1 MSRTLPKPLRV
12 LIIDDHSLFRE
23 GVARVLADRPDF
35 AVESCGSVD
44 EALRLVERH
53 APDVVLLDYDLG
65 FERGS
70 RFLPAAR
77 DLGFEG
83 RVLVVT
89 AWVSDPEAV
98 RLMRSGVAGIFP
110 KENPTSTL
118 VEAVLDVARGG
129 AWLDQRFLKLV
140 TGVETGSDS
149 AELPKRLSERERKVV
164 RALFDGLSNKEIA
177 GRLRVSET
185 IIKTILQRLFQRT
198 GVHTR
203 GQLVRVMLEDYQDQ
217 I

>member
-12 LIIDDHSLFRE
+12 LIIDDHALFRE
-23 GVARVLADRPDF
+23 GVARVLADQPDF
-35 AVESCGSVD
+35 AVESSGSVD
-44 EALRLVERH
+44 EALRLVERQ
-53 APDVVLLDYDLG
+53 APPVVLLDYDLG
-65 FERGS
+65 IERGS
-70 RFLPAAR
+70 RFLPLAR
-77 DLGFEG
+77 GLGFEG

-89 AWVSDPEAV
+89 AWVSDQEAV
-98 RLMRSGVAGIFP
+98 RLLRLGVAGIFP
-110 KENPTSTL
+110 KENPTSAL

-140 TGVETGSDS
+140 TGVEAGSDS
-149 AELPKRLSERERKVV
+149 AELPKHLSERERKVV
-164 RALFDGLSNKEIA
+164 RALFEGLSNKEIA
-177 GRLRVSET
+177 GCLRVSET
-185 IIKTILQRLFQRT
+185 IIKTVLQRLFQRT

>member
-12 LIIDDHSLFRE
+12 LIVDDHALFRE
-23 GVARVLADRPDF
+23 GVARVLTDQPDF
-35 AVESCGSVD
+35 EVESCGSVD

-53 APDVVLLDYDLG
+53 APDIVLLDYDLG

-89 AWVSDPEAV
+89 AWVSDQEAV
-98 RLMRSGVAGIFP
+98 RLIRSGVAGIFP
-110 KENPTSTL
+110 KENATSAL

-140 TGVETGSDS
+140 TGLETRPDS
-149 AELPKRLSERERKVV
+149 AAFPKHLSERERKVV

-177 GRLRVSET
+177 ARLLVSET

-203 GQLVRVMLEDYQDQ
+203 GQLVRVMLEEYQDQ

>member
-23 GVARVLADRPDF
+23 GVARVLADQPNF

-70 RFLPAAR
+70 RFLPAAQ

-89 AWVSDPEAV
+89 AWVSDLEAV

-110 KENPTSTL
+110 KENPTSAL

-140 TGVETGSDS
+140 TGVEPGSDS
-149 AELPKRLSERERKVV
+149 GELPKRLSERERKVV

>member
-1 MSRTLPKPLRV
+1 MNRTLPKPLRV
-12 LIIDDHSLFRE
+12 LIVDDHALFRE
-23 GVARVLADRPDF
+23 GVARVLTDQPNF
-35 AVESCGSVD
+35 AVESCESVD
-44 EALRLVERH
+44 EALRLVEKQ

-65 FERGS
+65 SERGS

-89 AWVSDPEAV
+89 AWISDQEAV

-110 KENPTSTL
+110 KENPTSAL
-118 VEAVLDVARGG
+118 VEAVVDVARGG

-140 TGVETGSDS
+140 TGVEAGSDS
-149 AELPKRLSERERKVV
+149 AELPKHLSERERKVV
-164 RALFDGLSNKEIA
+164 RALFEGLSNKEIA

-185 IIKTILQRLFQRT
+185 IIKTVLQRLFQRT